1 MTVFTG
7 SSGRDV
13 LDYRTG
19 TLTGFLTGTVAD
31 IQDSEDDIINAGDG
45 DDLVYGG
52 RGQDII
58 HGGKGNDTL
67 DGGLNNQSGA
77 AKYSYVYGDEGDDI
91 ITSESPYAYLFGGA
105 GRDTITA
112 PNFSGE
118 VQGGAGADH
127 LIGKGGY
134 LGGKLSYRDSP
145 TAVSVNLGTGATSGG
160 DARGDVIEGFQALAG
175 SGFGDTLTGSA
186 LDDNLSGLGGT
197 DVIRGL
203 AGKDG
208 LLGGDGDDRMFG
220 GAGDDRL
227 VGGAGADLMNGGA
240 GHDTVDFGFGTDSL
254 AVTINLATN
263 VNGGSAAGDRFVSI
277 EEVRGSEYADD
288 ITGSRKAE
296 KLDGSSGNDVIRGG
310 AGNDYLIGGA
320 GADTI
325 YGGKGRDHF
334 YTYESSTPGGD
345 YYNGGQGRDEID
357 YSDAVVLDLMTGTG
371 GGQAAGDTLVSIE
384 IIITGL
390 DDDIISGS
398 NRAERFDTSL
408 GNNVV
413 RGMGG
418 NDYFV
423 VSSYTDTIDGG
434 DGVDTFYWDRY
445 MLGDAKVDLR
455 TQTFSGYDSFATL
468 SMSGIEN
475 FAFEAGEATIIGS
488 GVGNRITG
496 AEGDDVFRGMGGRDW
511 LDGKGGHN
519 VLVGG
524 AGADHFVFSTLPGAG
539 EADLV
544 RDFEAADMIALKAKA
559 FKAIGPVLQAGE
571 FHVGAQAQDANDHLI
586 WQAGKDRLWYDA
598 DGDGAGSK
606 VLIAVI
612 HGANVTFDDFQMI

>member
-19 TLTGFLTGTVAD
+19 KLTGFLTGTVAD
-31 IQDSEDDIINAGDG
+31 IQDLYNDTINAGDG

-52 RGQDII
+52 RAQDII

-67 DGGLNNQSGA
+67 DGGLNNQAVGA
-77 AKYSYVYGDEGDDI
+77 SYSYVYGDAGDDI
-91 ITSESPYAYLFGGA
+91 ITSESPYAYLFGGT

-112 PNFSGE
+112 PSYSGE

-145 TAVSVNLGTGATSGG
+145 AAVSVNLGTGATSGG
-160 DARGDVIEGFQALAG
+160 DAQGDRIEDFQALAG
-175 SGFGDTLTGSA
+175 SRFGDTLTGSG
-186 LDDNLSGLGGT
+186 LDDSLSGLGGN

-203 AGKDG
+203 RANDG
-208 LLGGDGDDRMFG
+208 LFGGDGDDQLFG

-240 GHDTVDFGFGTDSL
+240 GHDIADFGFGTDSL

-263 VNGGSAAGDRFVSI
+263 ANGGSAAGDRFVSI
-277 EEVRGSEYADD
+277 EEVRGSEYGDD
-288 ITGSRKAE
+288 ITGSRRADR
-296 KLDGSSGNDVIRGG
+296 LDGGSGNDVLRGG
-310 AGNDYLIGGA
+310 AGDDYLIGGA
-320 GADTI
+320 GADSV
-325 YGGKGRDHF
+325 YGGKGHDYFH
-334 YTYESSTPGGD
+334 TYESSSAGGD
-345 YYNGGQGRDEID
+345 YYHGGQGRDEIY
-357 YSDAVVLDLMTGTG
+357 YSDAVVLDLMNGTG
-371 GGQAAGDTLVSIE
+371 GGGAAGDKLVSIE
-384 IIITGL
+384 IIRTGL
-390 DDDIISGS
+390 GDDIITGS

-408 GNNVV
+408 GDNVV

-418 NDYFV
+418 DDYFV

-475 FAFEAGEATIIGS
+475 FAFEAGDATIIGS
-488 GVGNRITG
+488 ADANRITG
-496 AEGDDVFRGMGGRDW
+496 AEGNDIFRGLGGRDW
-511 LDGKGGHN
+511 LDGRGGHN

-544 RDFEAADMIALKAKA
+544 RDFAAADMIALKAKA

-598 DGDGAGSK
+598 DGDGAGAK